1 MQVVLPQSLCP
12 ILGSIIG
19 YLIGVSALPSGW
31 LTYSG
36 TARLLHP
43 R

>member
-12 ILGSIIG
+12 ILGSLIG
-19 YLIGVSALPSGW
+19 WLIGVSALPRGM

-36 TARLLHP
+36 APAALH
-43 R
+43 